1 MSAENRF
8 EYGEFKIKL
17 IKSSS
22 DLKELI
28 LPVNSI
34 SSFSFFENINSPGLT
49 GKIVFAAVDVLGNRG
64 VELYGGEELVGSIRV
79 LDFPETE
86 IKITFTIRSMEI
98 VKDSGRAAYKLELTS
113 PDTLRN
119 EVIRLSNRFEGN
131 IATSAEKI
139 FKSLNSKKTIVT
151 ESTSNKYSFIGNSKR
166 PFDLMIMLMSKAV
179 SSGEKK
185 SPGYLFFET
194 QDNYVFK
201 SINTLLKGNGDAPVY
216 TQTQAAQAN
225 DTNNRFRILSSYV
238 QKNND
243 VLNSL
248 RIGMYANST
257 FFYNMYTNE
266 AKRVDYK
273 LEQKYNK
280 EIETSAQKLTEK
292 YPVIPGNI
300 QEFPSRY
307 YVRSLDVGVLDKTG
321 KLSKDT
327 MYPDLPKYQAEAVVR
342 YNLLFSQVLK
352 ITIPCNPS
360 LRAGQVI
367 ECRIPETASQMKDK
381 SYQSQNSGRYM
392 ISALHHAF
400 STRECYTSLEL
411 IRDSYEIKTQV
422 V

>member
-8 EYGEFKIKL
+8 EYGDFRINL

-22 DLKELI
+22 GLKELI
-28 LPVNSI
+28 LPIGSI
-34 SSFSFFENINSPGLT
+34 ASFSLYENVNSPGLT
-49 GKIVFAAVDVLGNRG
+49 GRIVFAAVDVLGNRG

-79 LDFPETE
+79 PDFPESE
-86 IKITFTIRSMEI
+86 IRISFRIRSMQV
-98 VKDSGRAAYKLELTS
+98 VKESGRAAYKVELVS
-113 PDTLRN
+113 FDTLKN
-119 EVIRLSNRFEGN
+119 ETIRLSNRFEGN

-139 FKSLNSKKTIVT
+139 FKSLGSKKTIAT

-166 PFDLMIMLMSKAV
+166 PFDLLTMLTSKAV

-185 SPGYLFFET
+185 SPGYFFFET
-194 QDNYVFK
+194 QDQYVFK
-201 SINTLLKGNGDAPVY
+201 SINTLLKGDGDSVVY
-216 TQTQAAQAN
+216 TQTEAAKEN
-225 DTNNRFRILSSYV
+225 TPNNRFRILTSYV
-238 QKNND
+238 DKNND
-243 VLNSL
+243 ILNSL
-248 RIGMYANST
+248 RMGMYSNST

-292 YPVIPGNI
+292 YPTLPGNI

-352 ITIPCNPS
+352 ITVPCNPS

-400 STRECYTSLEL
+400 SGRECYTSLEL
-411 IRDSYEIKTQV
+411 VRDSYEVKTQV